1 MGLKC
6 GMSASQSCIPRN
18 QTERGQKTIIIL
30 GMARVR
36 PNDVASA
43 GGHLYMAAMLR
54 QARISKC
61 EAFAMGQQERL
72 GAGSQVQ
79 SFVQK
84 GVSLGHVG
92 RNQNLK
98 DLTRA

>member
-1 MGLKC
+1 
-6 GMSASQSCIPRN
+6 
-18 QTERGQKTIIIL
+18 
-30 GMARVR
+30 
-36 PNDVASA
+36 
-43 GGHLYMAAMLR
+43 MAAMLR

-92 RNQNLK
+92 RNQLSPQPA
-98 DLTRA
+98 LLWFCSARSCGRALRSLGICLL